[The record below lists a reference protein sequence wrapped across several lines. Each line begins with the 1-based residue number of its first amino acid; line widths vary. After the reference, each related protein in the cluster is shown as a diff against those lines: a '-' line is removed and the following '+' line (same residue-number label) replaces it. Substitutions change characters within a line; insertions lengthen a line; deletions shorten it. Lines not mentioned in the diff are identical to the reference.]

1 MVDFHSWLGQTVPE
15 SLLEEVGAGGP
26 DGFVV
31 VHLEP
36 EQRGPGGEDLAAGGY
51 SRWMEW
57 ELDRDTGALTAPTL
71 DLPAI
76 HTWRRS
82 MPGGNPFDEEEHSEQ
97 E

>member
-1 MVDFHSWLGQTVPE
+1 
-15 SLLEEVGAGGP
+15 
-26 DGFVV
+26 VV

-36 EQRGPGGEDLAAGGY
+36 EQHGPGGEDLTADGY

-57 ELDRDTGALTAPTL
+57 ELDRDTGVLTAPTL

-76 HTWRRS
+76 HTWRRG
-82 MPGGNPFDEEEHSEQ
+82 MPGGNPFDEEEYGEQ